1 VVTPLTTSLVGVEV
15 VLVGTAMGITGSGH
29 RLGALQG
36 APETRVIVTGNEAP
50 ESVITLF
57 ACAREKKKNTKPM
70 TAKQNIAIGKNKRTP
85 SFLMIVLYFMALYR
99 RK

>member
-1 VVTPLTTSLVGVEV
+1 
-15 VLVGTAMGITGSGH
+15 
-29 RLGALQG
+29 
-36 APETRVIVTGNEAP
+36 
-50 ESVITLF
+50 
-57 ACAREKKKNTKPM
+57 M